1 MAFVLTHNFNFPIL
15 IPSKSDFL
23 SILYLSHQKA
33 TSYQFYTYPIKK
45 RVLINKYTLQKEIVK
60 SRYEMERITNE
71 INELLKQKIAE
82 APKSIEIASL
92 DQRFKNIDDKI
103 TAVKE
108 QTVGLRQAI
117 NPSKP
122 EEILTIARLTD
133 DVKAIRKDLE
143 DLESGLNVQQKN
155 FQDSILRELKSSG
168 DSTTLILVVLI
179 PLVLNFLYTV
189 WKDFKSDK
197 NEKSKS

>member
-1 MAFVLTHNFNFPIL
+1 MKKNQIFAGIVSTLT
-15 IPSKSDFL
+15 
-23 SILYLSHQKA
+23 
-33 TSYQFYTYPIKK
+33 
-45 RVLINKYTLQKEIVK
+45 VLIMTYAFYVNFYDKKFSEIK
-60 SRYEMERITNE
+60 ISESRYQIEKMTNE
-71 INELLKQKIAE
+71 LAKLLNEKIAE
-82 APKSIEIASL
+82 APKSVEIASL
-92 DQRFKNIDDKI
+92 DQKFKNLEDKI

-108 QTVGLRQAI
+108 QTVGLREAI

-143 DLESGLNVQQKN
+143 DLESNIHVQQTN

-189 WKDFKSDK
+189 WKDFKAEIK
-197 NEKSKS
+197 E